1 MRVDFPESRKKI
13 LTLLADGGFHSG
25 TELASRLQISRS
37 AVWKQ
42 LHALSEFGLESS
54 AVTGKG
60 YRLNNPI
67 ELLEK
72 IKINK
77 ALSTDVKSLISRL
90 EIYDQIESTNNY
102 LVKLAQERSASGI
115 VCLAEYQ
122 SAGRGRRGRTW
133 VSPFGSNIYLSVL
146 WQFQNGPAAISGLSL
161 AAGIAII
168 RALKKLYIK
177 GIGLKWPNDIYWQ
190 EKKLGG
196 ILIEVSGET
205 DGPCVAVIGI
215 GLNVFISEQQ
225 ALGIDQDWTDLTQI
239 MGQSGFSRNELAA
252 SLLNEL
258 LPVIAHF
265 ENEKIQSYLDQWREY
280 DCMYGKSVTLSLGE
294 KTFTG
299 VVMGV
304 DDNGLLL
311 LKQPDGVTQVFA
323 SGEVSFNRSS

>member
-1 MRVDFPESRKKI
+1 M
-13 LTLLADGGFHSG
+13 ADGGFHSG
-25 TELASRLQISRS
+25 AELAKRLQISRS
-37 AVWKQ
+37 SVWKQ
-42 LHALSEFGLESS
+42 LYALSELGLESS

-60 YRLNNPI
+60 YRLNRPI
-67 ELLEK
+67 ELLDNF
-72 IKINK
+72 KINK
-77 ALSTDVKSLISRL
+77 ALSIDAKLFISRV

-102 LVKLAQERSASGI
+102 LVKLAQENPASGI

-122 SAGRGRRGRTW
+122 SSGRGRRGRTW

-146 WQFQNGPAAISGLSL
+146 WRFEKGPAAISGLSL
-161 AAGIAII
+161 AAGIAVV
-168 RALKKLYIK
+168 RALKQLSIK

-196 ILIEVSGET
+196 ILIDVSGET

-215 GLNVFISEQQ
+215 GLNIFIPEQQ
-225 ALGIDQDWTDLTQI
+225 ALGIDQGWTDLTQI
-239 MGQSGFSRNELAA
+239 MGQTGFSRNELAA

-280 DCMYGKSVTLSLGE
+280 DCMSGKSVTLFMGE
-294 KTFTG
+294 KKFTG
-299 VVMGV
+299 VVMGI
-304 DDNGLLL
+304 DDNGMLLL
-311 LKQPDGVTQVFA
+311 QRPDGVTQVFA